1 MDAASDITNGG
12 PGRSGNGTT
21 CVTPMVDRE
30 ETDKG
35 GKCCRRLK
43 CPPFRVIIT
52 VLACF
57 FVQLVL
63 GISYTTGNV
72 LPYVTSYLRNVTGET
87 SLDYS
92 SALWIDN
99 TTWIVVYLILP
110 FVGLLDRRVSHRLLL
125 FVGVAANAISFFGT
139 YWALQASFAL
149 TVVIRGAFHGI
160 GQAILWPLPV
170 NLAIGWFPK
179 RKGSAGACVIM
190 GFGGGAFVWNQIVTS
205 WINPH
210 NLQPDLTVNDEMYF
224 TQREVL
230 DNVPTCHLLLGGIL
244 TGILL
249 VCVAS
254 MAYPPTADKNEARGN
269 TLVVEV
275 EKPEKEDSADD
286 VTKAP
291 FQNSSY
297 SSNDN
302 DDRDVGISFI
312 SQDQHKPA
320 DKASPDYIPD
330 YTPLEVIQSRGAW
343 TVWFINIGMGF
354 GITFIWAF
362 YKAYG
367 QTFIHDDHLLALIG
381 SFSSVFN
388 CIGRPI
394 WGLLADKI
402 GIQTC
407 LMVSQSALLVSMAT
421 LVVCEHAGAAM
432 FFVWVCLIFFAFSG
446 YYTVEIPLVFTMFG
460 ARCSTFS
467 IGFVYCSGVIYMFCT
482 TFVAAA
488 AKDAFGWRGVFL
500 VGAGFI
506 FFGLLCNASM
516 RLDCGHPIPAHMK
529 RDLFSGT
536 RTRTRRP

>member
-1 MDAASDITNGG
+1 MDAASDITNG
-12 PGRSGNGTT
+12 
-21 CVTPMVDRE
+21 
-30 ETDKG
+30 
-35 GKCCRRLK
+35 
-43 CPPFRVIIT
+43 
-52 VLACF
+52 
-57 FVQLVL
+57 
-63 GISYTTGNV
+63 GNV

-179 RKGSAGACVIM
+179 RKGFAGACVIM

-291 FQNSSY
+291 
-297 SSNDN
+297 
-302 DDRDVGISFI
+302 
-312 SQDQHKPA
+312 DQHKPA

-362 YKAYG
+362 YK
-367 QTFIHDDHLLALIG
+367 
-381 SFSSVFN
+381 
-388 CIGRPI
+388 
-394 WGLLADKI
+394 
-402 GIQTC
+402 TC

-467 IGFVYCSGVIYMFCT
+467 IGFVYCSGNLKLLGMPLRLVSLTAVLSACF
-482 TFVAAA
+482 TFSPAAE
-488 AKDAFGWRGVFL
+488 
-500 VGAGFI
+500 
-506 FFGLLCNASM
+506 
-516 RLDCGHPIPAHMK
+516 P
-529 RDLFSGT
+529 
-536 RTRTRRP
+536 

>member
-1 MDAASDITNGG
+1 
-12 PGRSGNGTT
+12 
-21 CVTPMVDRE
+21 
-30 ETDKG
+30 
-35 GKCCRRLK
+35 
-43 CPPFRVIIT
+43 
-52 VLACF
+52 
-57 FVQLVL
+57 
-63 GISYTTGNV
+63 NV

-92 SALWIDN
+92 SALWISN
-99 TTWIVVYLILP
+99 STWIVVYVILP
-110 FVGLLDRRVSHRLLL
+110 FIGLLDRRVSHRLLL
-125 FVGVAANAISFFGT
+125 FVA
-139 YWALQASFAL
+139 
-149 TVVIRGAFHGI
+149 IRGVVHGI

-170 NLAIGWFPK
+170 NLAITWFPK
-179 RKGSAGACVIM
+179 RKGFVGACVIM
-190 GFGGGAFVWNQIVTS
+190 GFGAGAFVWNQIVTS

-210 NLQPDLTVNDEMYF
+210 NLQPDLTVNDDVYF

-254 MAYPPTADKNEARGN
+254 MAYPPTVDKNEARGN

-286 VTKAP
+286 ATKAP

-297 SSNDN
+297 SSNDK

-312 SQDQHKPA
+312 SEGLHKPL

-330 YTPLEVIQSRGAW
+330 YTPLEVIKSRAAW
-343 TVWFINIGMGF
+343 TVWLIHLGMGF
-354 GITFIWAF
+354 GGTFIWAF
-362 YKAYG
+362 TRCVQSAYG
-367 QTFIHDDHLLALIG
+367 QTFIHNDHLLALIG

-407 LMVSQSALLVSMAT
+407 LMVSQSMLLVSMAT
-421 LVVCEHAGAAM
+421 LVVCEYVGAAM
-432 FFVWVCLIFFAFSG
+432 FFVWVCLIFFALCG
-446 YYTVEIPLVFTMFG
+446 YYAMQIPLVFTIFG

-467 IGFVYCSGVIYMFCT
+467 TGIVYGSGVIYMFCSI
-482 TFVAAA
+482 FVSAA

-506 FFGLLCNASM
+506 FFSLLCNASL
-516 RLDCGHPIPAHMK
+516 RFDCGHPIPAHMK
-529 RDLFSGT
+529 RDLFSG
-536 RTRTRRP
+536 RRKHTRRP